1 MPPPGDG
8 FGGYPAQ
15 QYDQYAGQEQQPQQ
29 AYEDPA
35 AAQQQQPHDQGHKKK
50 KRGYAAQAFE
60 VGTGAN
66 AVAGAQTGGAPQQF
80 GAPPAQPGYGGY
92 QAEPQ
97 AAAPQGYQYPQGYGA
112 QQPAAP
118 QAPQYGYQAPDQG
131 YPAPGAQQPAPG
143 VGGITQ
149 GVGNMNIGGQAQ
161 QPQAAQPPRP
171 AVLNQLYPTD
181 LLSQPF
187 NVSELDLPPPPIVL
201 PPNVSCLFSGM
212 VILSIINFHLLD
224 ECYSI
229 PRRQLLPAIFPINSQ
244 RCSHHPLAPEEVQ
257 AAPCARHPALRFSP
271 RR

>member
-15 QYDQYAGQEQQPQQ
+15 PYDQFAAQDEQLQQP
-29 AYEDPA
+29 YEDPA
-35 AAQQQQPHDQGHKKK
+35 AAQQPHDQGHKKK

-66 AVAGAQTGGAPQQF
+66 AVAGGQPAGATQQF
-80 GAPPAQPGYGGY
+80 GAAPAQPGYGGY

-118 QAPQYGYQAPDQG
+118 QVPQYGYQAPDQG
-131 YPAPGAQQPAPG
+131 YPTPGAPQPAPG

-149 GVGNMNIGGQAQ
+149 GVGSMNIAG
-161 QPQAAQPPRP
+161 QPQGAQPPRP

-201 PPNVSCLFSGM
+201 PANVSRPNEWIPAM
-212 VILSIINFHLLD
+212 SIANMRL
-224 ECYSI
+224 
-229 PRRQLLPAIFPINSQ
+229 
-244 RCSHHPLAPEEVQ
+244 
-257 AAPCARHPALRFSP
+257 
-271 RR
+271 